1 MSLQSIVFLPDKLTC
16 DLFSDTSFAIFGLVG
31 MAGEAK
37 MNDGHLPLTRLCGLI
52 ARYAGWVETPCHD
65 LITDFLGDS
74 FGSISCVL
82 LVFGGFR
89 PYNILS
95 ANAKISR

>member
-37 MNDGHLPLTRLCGLI
+37 MNDGHLPLTRLCGFI
-52 ARYAGWVETPCHD
+52 ARYAGRIETPCDD
-65 LITDFLGDS
+65 LVTDFLGDV
-74 FGSISCVL
+74 FGSIGCVPL
-82 LVFGGFR
+82 GFGEFG
-89 PYNILS
+89 L
-95 ANAKISR
+95 